1 MKKNSMSNTYLKKY
15 LFSKQLINYSKIDQ
29 TLNSTEKT
37 SLTIEPSNF
46 SSEMNVELLKSESY
60 LDRQKEVSESR
71 KIDVNR
77 ILSFQE

>member
-1 MKKNSMSNTYLKKY
+1 MSNTYLKKY